1 MSISQKTIFRAL
13 LVLLVGL
20 PTIWINTACD
30 ITSPQGY
37 YRPLPS
43 GKIEKSQSKVTFD
56 GRILVVKEGNIW
68 LLTQN
73 AFKQVTTGGRS
84 RQPAWSPDGKQVALV
99 KMGDSFSDIWLM
111 NADGSNARA
120 ITNFRSAN
128 LKANH
133 WAFQPAWSPDGKQL
147 AYVSEEATPDLALWV
162 MNADGTGRRQ
172 VAATPERSGGIDGP
186 DWSPDGTRIAFAA
199 YRGAVSQIWVL
210 TLRTGQWQQLT
221 NHPEG
226 AYDACWSPDGK
237 LIAYV
242 ARENGKNNI
251 WVMNA
256 DGTAQTR
263 LTRSGWGR
271 SPKWSPDGTYLG
283 YLDGQSGYFDLWI
296 TKITFSGGK
305 VTAGEPE
312 QVTVNAQLD
321 PVSGLTWAK

>member
-1 MSISQKTIFRAL
+1 MSISQKAIFRAL
-13 LVLLVGL
+13 LVLWIGL
-20 PTIWINTACD
+20 LLTWINTACNV
-30 ITSPQGY
+30 TGPQNP
-37 YRPLPS
+37 YRPLPA
-43 GKIEKSQSKVTFD
+43 GKEDSRTKITFG

-68 LLTQN
+68 LLTQDT
-73 AFKQVTTGGRS
+73 FKQITTGGRS
-84 RQPAWSPDGKQVALV
+84 RQPAWSPDGKQVAFV
-99 KMGDSFSDIWLM
+99 KMGDNFSDIWLM

-147 AYVSEEATPDLALWV
+147 AYVSEEATFDLALWI

-186 DWSPDGTRIAFAA
+186 DWSPDGTRIAFTA
-199 YRGAVSQIWVL
+199 YRGAVPQIWVL

-226 AYDACWSPDGK
+226 AYDACWSPDGR

-271 SPKWSPDGTYLG
+271 SPEWSPDGTYLG

-296 TKITFSGGK
+296 LKVTFSEGK
-305 VTAGEPE
+305 VTVGEPE
-312 QVTVNAQLD
+312 QITNNAQLD
-321 PVSGLTWAK
+321 PGSGLTWAR